1 MLCQIS
7 VKNYKSIRD
16 EVTFDMQAAAISD
29 QNDKIIQDIDG
40 ECFLSV
46 SVIYILLRNYLYE
59 KCK

>member
-40 ECFLSV
+40 ECFLPV
-46 SVIYILLRNYLYE
+46 SVIYILLSNYLYE

>member
-29 QNDKIIQDIDG
+29 QNGKIIQDIDG
-40 ECFLSV
+40 ECFLPV

>member
-1 MLCQIS
+1 MLCQLS

-40 ECFLSV
+40 ECFLPV

>member
-59 KCK
+59 K